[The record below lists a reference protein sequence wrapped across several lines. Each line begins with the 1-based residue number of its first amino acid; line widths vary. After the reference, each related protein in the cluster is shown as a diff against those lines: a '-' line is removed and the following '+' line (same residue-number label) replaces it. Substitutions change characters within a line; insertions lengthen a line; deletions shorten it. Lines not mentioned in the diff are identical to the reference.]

1 MKLKRMI
8 FFLPVILMLSLT
20 LYACEN
26 STTIEGESAE
36 YTNADE
42 TFSVK
47 LPSPEKDFWNINKDT
62 SADILDL
69 TDKNDAV
76 NFQIQCLPKSSA
88 QYIAS
93 DFASYQGYATV
104 NILGD
109 MLSSMNFKDMDIDTP
124 DFITNSYAQSYTIE
138 NGDDTLKG
146 IVVFMESENAYYTY
160 TVMAV
165 SDSYDSNEKAIE
177 DILMSLEEITP

>member
-1 MKLKRMI
+1 
-8 FFLPVILMLSLT
+8 
-20 LYACEN
+20 
-26 STTIEGESAE
+26 
-36 YTNADE
+36 
-42 TFSVK
+42 
-47 LPSPEKDFWNINKDT
+47 
-62 SADILDL
+62 
-69 TDKNDAV
+69 
-76 NFQIQCLPKSSA
+76 
-88 QYIAS
+88 
-93 DFASYQGYATV
+93 
-104 NILGD
+104 

-124 DFITNSYAQSYTIE
+124 DFITDSYAQSYTIE

>member
-1 MKLKRMI
+1 MKIKKTA
-8 FFLPVILMLSLT
+8 FFLSVILLLSSMLSG
-20 LYACEN
+20 CES
-26 STTIEGESAE
+26 STIIEGESVT
-36 YTNADE
+36 YTNKDE

-47 LPSPEKDFWNINKDT
+47 LPSPEEDFWNINKDT
-62 SADILDL
+62 SEDMLDL
-69 TDKNDAV
+69 TDKNDSV

-93 DFASYQGYATV
+93 DFTSYQGYATV

-109 MLSSMNFKDMDIDTP
+109 MLSSMDFKDMDIDTP
-124 DFITNSYAQSYTIE
+124 DFITDSYAQSYTIE

-160 TVMAV
+160 VVMAV
-165 SDSYDSNEKAIE
+165 NDSYDSNEKAIE
-177 DILMSLEEITP
+177 DILMSLDEITP